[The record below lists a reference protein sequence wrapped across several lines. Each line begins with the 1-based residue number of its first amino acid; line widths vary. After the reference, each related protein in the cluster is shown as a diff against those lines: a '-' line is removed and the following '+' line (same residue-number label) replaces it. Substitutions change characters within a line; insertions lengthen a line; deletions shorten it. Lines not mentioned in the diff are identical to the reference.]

1 MASASARPLRL
12 DRRVLAGFALS
23 SLGNGLT
30 LPFLYVFLARVQE
43 LGPATAGWLFAWMG
57 LAGVAATPL
66 IGVLMDRHGP
76 RAVMVGGLLV
86 EVLAIG
92 SLGFVEGLGA
102 TLLVLAG
109 VVCGAAPLWPGT
121 TALLAE
127 MLPAEARERAYGLA
141 FLGINAGLGLGG
153 VAGAALVDVGE
164 LASFQRLYLLD
175 AGSYLLYALVLLSLP
190 RGTGR
195 VTPGSRDE
203 GVHAGSRGGT
213 PAGGWREVL
222 ADRRIVALLGCGV
235 LAVTFGYAQ
244 LEAGATAYAVE
255 VAGIPARAL
264 GWAFGANTLV
274 IVLAQLLAL
283 RLVARWRRTSA
294 LALAVGT
301 WSLAWAV
308 VGLSDLVEGPLAVL
322 ALVAGLAVFG
332 LGETLWAPVAS
343 ALVNALA
350 PDRLRGRY
358 NAALGV
364 VWTLGQV
371 FGPLVAG
378 LLIGH
383 GHGHLWAGV
392 VVGGTLVAAL
402 LLLTLRRVLTPLED
416 GLAAPDVR
424 ASVAA

>member
-1 MASASARPLRL
+1 MTPASARPLRL
-12 DRRVLAGFALS
+12 DRRVLTGFALS

-86 EVLAIG
+86 EVVSIG

-121 TALLAE
+121 TALLAGL
-127 MLPAEARERAYGLA
+127 LPADARERAYGLA

-153 VAGAALVDVGE
+153 VAGAALVDVDE

-190 RGTGR
+190 RGAGR
-195 VTPGSRDE
+195 TVPDNQPETSS
-203 GVHAGSRGGT
+203 A
-213 PAGGWREVL
+213 GWREVL

-255 VAGIPARAL
+255 MAGIPARAL

-283 RLVARWRRTSA
+283 RLVAHWRRTSA

-308 VGLSDLVEGPLAVL
+308 VGLTDLVDGPLAVL
-322 ALVAGLAVFG
+322 ALVVGLAVFG

-358 NAALGV
+358 NAALGM

-383 GHGHLWAGV
+383 GHGRLWVGV
-392 VVGGTLVAAL
+392 VVGGTLAAAL
-402 LLLTLRRVLTPLED
+402 LLLTLRRVLTLLED
-416 GLAAPDVR
+416 GVPVPDAR
-424 ASVAA
+424 ASVVV

>member
-1 MASASARPLRL
+1 MALPSDRLQRL

-66 IGVLMDRHGP
+66 IGALMDRHGP
-76 RAVMVGGLLV
+76 RAVMVGGLFV
-86 EVLAIG
+86 EVVAIG
-92 SLGFVEGLGA
+92 SLGFVDGLGA

-121 TALLAE
+121 TALLAQ

-175 AGSYLLYALVLLSLP
+175 ASSYLVYALVLLSLP

-195 VTPGSRDE
+195 AVPGDRLD
-203 GVHAGSRGGT
+203 
-213 PAGGWREVL
+213 PASGGWRDVL
-222 ADRRIVALLGCGV
+222 ADRRMVALLGCGV

-274 IVLAQLLAL
+274 IVAAQLLAL
-283 RLVARWRRTSA
+283 RLVAHWRRTSA

-301 WSLAWAV
+301 RSLAWAV
-308 VGLSDLVEGPLAVL
+308 VGLTDLVEGPLAVL
-322 ALVAGLAVFG
+322 ALVLGLAVFG
-332 LGETLWAPVAS
+332 LGERLWAPVAS

-350 PDRLRGRY
+350 PDGLRGRY
-358 NAALGV
+358 NAALGM

-383 GHGHLWAGV
+383 GHGHLWAAV
-392 VVGGTLVAAL
+392 VVGGTFVAAL
-402 LLLTLRRVLTPLED
+402 LLLTLRRVLSPQED
-416 GLAAPDVR
+416 GVPATEVR
-424 ASVAA
+424 ASVAV